1 MKTRNVKVGDK
12 IIILHKGFDTESKW
26 KKEGIV
32 TGINKNLHILWGTWG
47 NAIVSLQY
55 DTFIIK

>member
-12 IIILHKGFDTESKW
+12 IVILHKGFDTELKW

-32 TGINKNLHILWGTWG
+32 TGINKNLHILWELGEMLLCLCSM
-47 NAIVSLQY
+47 ILL
-55 DTFIIK
+55 

>member
-12 IIILHKGFDTESKW
+12 IVILHKGFDTELKW

-32 TGINKNLHILWGTWG
+32 TGINKNLHILWGT
-47 NAIVSLQY
+47 
-55 DTFIIK
+55 

>member
-1 MKTRNVKVGDK
+1 MKVRNVKVGDK
-12 IIILHKGFDTESKW
+12 IVILHKGFDAESKW

-55 DTFIIK
+55 DTFVIK

>member
-12 IIILHKGFDTESKW
+12 IVILHKGFDTESKW

>member
-1 MKTRNVKVGDK
+1 MKVRNVKVGDK

-55 DTFIIK
+55 DIFIIK

>member
-1 MKTRNVKVGDK
+1 MKVRNVKIGDK
-12 IIILHKGFDTESKW
+12 IVILHKGFDIEGKW

-32 TGINKNLHILWGTWG
+32 TRINKNLHILWGTWG

>member
-12 IIILHKGFDTESKW
+12 IVILHKGFDTESKW
-26 KKEGIV
+26 EKEGIV

>member
-12 IIILHKGFDTESKW
+12 IVILHKGFDAESKW

-47 NAIVSLQY
+47 NVIVSLQY

>member
-1 MKTRNVKVGDK
+1 MKVRNVKVGDK
-12 IIILHKGFDTESKW
+12 ILILHKGFDTDAKC

-32 TGINKNLHILWGTWG
+32 THINKKLHTLWGTWG

>member
-12 IIILHKGFDTESKW
+12 IVILHKGFDTESKW

-32 TGINKNLHILWGTWG
+32 IGINKNLHILWGTWG